1 MGLKEMATPAAGA
14 QLVRMR
20 DISLMFGGTTALD
33 CVDFEL
39 VAGEIHALAGENGA
53 GKSSLIKMLAGIYAP
68 ERGSIE
74 LQGVP
79 TVLDSTAAAS
89 AAGIAVIHQELNLV
103 DSLSAVDNLF
113 LGKEMRGRWGLP
125 DRSAMQRK
133 AHDMLGQLGFPADI
147 HLPVGGLRMGERQ
160 LVEIAKALLANASV
174 LIMDEPTSALSA
186 SEAEVLYGL
195 CRKLRDRGL
204 GVILITHRLQEVF
217 MLSDRITVLRD
228 GRKIGTWATCE
239 IASPA
244 ALVSL
249 MIGKPYSALSNRPIS
264 ALRTRDRPVLSVTA
278 LTLSTA
284 AKRVVDNVSFDVGEG
299 EIFGL
304 SGLLGSGKTEVL
316 EALLGT
322 TPYHRDGEVRYLG
335 QKTNFQDASESV
347 AAGIAMVTEDR
358 KRDGLLLDQGL
369 EVNFLL
375 PNFASLPRY
384 PLYRIGSAC
393 VRAAKWAGQFNVRY
407 KFIDQLT
414 GTLSGGNQQKL
425 IIGKWL
431 LRKPRLL
438 LLDEPTRGVDT
449 AAKTDIYGLIRT
461 ATDAGLTVV
470 IASAEID
477 ELMLLCDRILVLC
490 AGRATGILAREEFS
504 ADNLIRLAAAQH
516 QEATS
521 A

>member
-1 MGLKEMATPAAGA
+1 
-14 QLVRMR
+14 MR

-113 LGKEMRGRWGLP
+113 LGKEIRGRWGLP
-125 DRSAMQRK
+125 NRLAMQRK

-239 IASPA
+239 IASQKHE
-244 ALVSL
+244 LTFEFVGYRL
-249 MIGKPYSALSNRPIS
+249 EILE
-264 ALRTRDRPVLSVTA
+264 
-278 LTLSTA
+278 TLSQL
-284 AKRVVDNVSFDVGEG
+284 AK
-299 EIFGL
+299 
-304 SGLLGSGKTEVL
+304 
-316 EALLGT
+316 A
-322 TPYHRDGEVRYLG
+322 YL
-335 QKTNFQDASESV
+335 NSESTMV
-347 AAGIAMVTEDR
+347 QDIESTSSNKAIYVILLAGGDKSSQNQDIR
-358 KRDGLLLDQGL
+358 K
-369 EVNFLL
+369 
-375 PNFASLPRY
+375 
-384 PLYRIGSAC
+384 
-393 VRAAKWAGQFNVRY
+393 AKA
-407 KFIDQLT
+407 
-414 GTLSGGNQQKL
+414 
-425 IIGKWL
+425 
-431 LRKPRLL
+431 
-438 LLDEPTRGVDT
+438 
-449 AAKTDIYGLIRT
+449 
-461 ATDAGLTVV
+461 
-470 IASAEID
+470 
-477 ELMLLCDRILVLC
+477 
-490 AGRATGILAREEFS
+490 LAR
-504 ADNLIRLAAAQH
+504 DL
-516 QEATS
+516 QEM
-521 A
+521 